1 MSQINLITFFSKIA
15 NMWHCASKISFY
27 FTFHLKD
34 NDIRLPLQSRL
45 FHIKRYDSVI
55 EHTLNFLQHYIS
67 CGKVN
72 VCGI

>member
-15 NMWHCASKISFY
+15 NMWHCASFY
-27 FTFHLKD
+27 FTLHQNY